1 MIDLGLDNVELLM
14 AIEKRFQV
22 DIPDSEAGAIATVG
36 DMHSW
41 LCRKL
46 REREL
51 TLSGRSAINW
61 TDEEIWTELRLVV
74 LGQLNVP
81 PEAVRP
87 EAHIVYDLGAD

>member
-1 MIDLGLDNVELLM
+1 MGLDNVELLM
-14 AIEKRFQV
+14 AIERRFQI
-22 DIPDSEAGAIATVG
+22 DIPDSEAGAMGTVG
-36 DMHSW
+36 DVHSW

-51 TLSGRSAINW
+51 TLAGQSAISW

-74 LGQLNVP
+74 LDQLNVP

-87 EAHIVYDLGAD
+87 EAHIV